1 MGLSEASRASRR
13 AAQASGSAVRSAA
26 RAGASATRSTGRFVH
41 RLSGASGAGRTGL
54 ASLIELTAAGSAGD
68 AFVAVALA
76 GTVFFNTSLHQARS
90 QVVLYLVL
98 TMTPFALLAPFIGPM
113 LDRVRQGR
121 RYIMM
126 GTLLARGL
134 LCWAMSGAVHGD
146 PVTLFPAAF
155 GVLVLQKAYA
165 ITRSS
170 VTPRLLPAEIT
181 LVTANA
187 RNGLG
192 AVLASTAAAPVAA
205 GISIAAGA
213 PWTLRVGT
221 LVYLAATVL
230 GARVP
235 DQIDDTPGAPDPVGR
250 QSGDQRASAPMAQ
263 PAMAGF
269 PPHRPAVARTRAART
284 RRFRWTTAL
293 AFRPARRGH
302 PGRPGRPT
310 GPGRDP
316 APRRKRRHYQV
327 GPVVAEAMGA
337 NAALRVFAGYMVFFL
352 AFLLR
357 SDHFHGF
364 SQNVALGGL
373 VLAAAV
379 GGLLGT
385 AAGSVFHSRVPHLLA
400 FGVLVISIV
409 TAAACAWFFGLA
421 TALIVA
427 FVASAGTVLVKLAL
441 DSTVQREIPEE
452 TRTSTFAVSETLHQV
467 SWVAGGLAGVLVSMT
482 GSGPAGLGI
491 SAAGLAVALV
501 LLVMTRRR
509 RLYNPGGDPPNPPR
523 RPGSGTRRDT
533 GRSPGHEARGR
544 ARSELRSVG
553 P

>member
-1 MGLSEASRASRR
+1 MVAARPSPANTYDMGLSEASRASRR
-13 AAQASGSAVRSAA
+13 AAEASGSAFRSAA
-26 RAGASATRSTGRFVH
+26 RGGASATRSMGRFVH

-54 ASLIELTAAGSAGD
+54 SSLIELTAAGSAGD

-90 QVVLYLVL
+90 QVVLYLIL

-205 GISIAAGA
+205 GISIAFGA

-235 DQIDDTPGAPDPVGR
+235 DRVDDTPGAPEPAGGPDGDGR
-250 QSGDQRASAPMAQ
+250 SSAPVAQ
-263 PAMAGF
+263 PAMAGS
-269 PPHRPAVARTRAART
+269 PSASPSAPSGGPDDRGPDGTLPLDGSAGRTHRPPRA
-284 RRFRWTTAL
+284 
-293 AFRPARRGH
+293 PH
-302 PGRPGRPT
+302 PPGR
-310 GPGRDP
+310 GPGR
-316 APRRKRRHYQV
+316 AAGHPRRRRRHYQI

-337 NAALRVFAGYMVFFL
+337 NAALRVFAGFMVFFL

-357 SDHFHGF
+357 SDHFPGF

-379 GGLLGT
+379 GGLLGS

-409 TAAACAWFFGLA
+409 TAAACAWFFGLV
-421 TALIVA
+421 TALVVA
-427 FVASAGTVLVKLAL
+427 FVASAGAVLAKLAL
-441 DSTVQREIPEE
+441 DSTVQREVPEE
-452 TRTSTFAVSETLHQV
+452 TRTSTFAVSETVHQV

-491 SAAGLAVALV
+491 SAAGLAAALLFLVAA
-501 LLVMTRRR
+501 RRR
-509 RLYNPGGDPPNPPR
+509 RILAGPAARWPGPAAG
-523 RPGSGTRRDT
+523 
-533 GRSPGHEARGR
+533 
-544 ARSELRSVG
+544 
-553 P
+553 

>member
-1 MGLSEASRASRR
+1 MGLSEARRVSGQAARATSS
-13 AAQASGSAVRSAA
+13 AARSAA
-26 RAGASATRSTGRFVH
+26 RAGASATRRTGRFVH
-41 RLSGASGAGRTGL
+41 RLSSASGAGRTGL
-54 ASLIELTAAGSAGD
+54 SSLIELTAAGSAGD
-68 AFVAVALA
+68 AFVAVSLA
-76 GTVFFNTSLHQARS
+76 GTVFFNTSLHEARS

-113 LDRVRQGR
+113 LDHVRQGR

-134 LCWAMSGAVHGD
+134 LCWAMSGAVHD

-155 GVLVLQKAYA
+155 GVLILQKAYL

-192 AVLASTAAAPVAA
+192 AVLASSAAAPIAA
-205 GISIAAGA
+205 GIDAAAGA
-213 PWTLRVGT
+213 PWVLRIGT
-221 LVYLAATVL
+221 LVYLAATAL

-235 DQIDDTPGAPDPVGR
+235 DHVDSPATPVPPAYQDSGSGVPSAPAAGPGTPGGP
-250 QSGDQRASAPMAQ
+250 SAPHGTGAR
-263 PAMAGF
+263 AGHPNATLPLEGGF
-269 PPHRPAVARTRAART
+269 AGPTRPAAAT
-284 RRFRWTTAL
+284 RR
-293 AFRPARRGH
+293 RRGF
-302 PGRPGRPT
+302 RSI
-310 GPGRDP
+310 GPI
-316 APRRKRRHYQV
+316 
-327 GPVVAEAMGA
+327 VAEAMWA
-337 NAALRVFAGYMVFFL
+337 NAALRAFAGFMVFFL

-364 SQNVALGGL
+364 SQNVALGAL

-379 GGLLGT
+379 GGLIGT
-385 AAGSVFHSRVPHLLA
+385 AAGSLFRSRVPHLMV
-400 FGVLVISIV
+400 FGVLTVSIATCV
-409 TAAACAWFFGLA
+409 VCALFFGLG

-427 FVASAGTVLVKLAL
+427 FVASVGTVLAKLAL

-452 TRTSTFAVSETLHQV
+452 TRTSTFAVSETVHQV

-491 SAAGLAVALV
+491 SAAGIAAAL
-501 LLVMTRRR
+501 LLLLTARRR
-509 RLYNPGGDPPNPPR
+509 RLPGVASS
-523 RPGSGTRRDT
+523 RPHKPAGT
-533 GRSPGHEARGR
+533 PA
-544 ARSELRSVG
+544 
-553 P
+553 

>member
-1 MGLSEASRASRR
+1 MGLSEARR
-13 AAQASGSAVRSAA
+13 ATGHAAQSAA
-26 RAGASATRSTGRFVH
+26 RAGVSANRRLGRFVH

-54 ASLIELTAAGSAGD
+54 SSLIELTAAGSAGD

-76 GTVFFNTSLHQARS
+76 GTVFFNTSLHEARS

-98 TMTPFALLAPFIGPM
+98 TVTPFALLAPFIGPM

-126 GTLLARGL
+126 GTMLARGL
-134 LCWAMSGAVHGD
+134 LCWAMSGAVTGD

-192 AVLASTAAAPVAA
+192 AVLASTVAAPIAF
-205 GISIAAGA
+205 GIQSVAGA
-213 PWTLRVGT
+213 PWVLRIGT
-221 LVYLAATVL
+221 LVYLGATGL

-235 DQIDDTPGAPDPVGR
+235 DQIDDTPPEPAPLSQEAGGVRPGAAD
-250 QSGDQRASAPMAQ
+250 AQ
-263 PAMAGF
+263 PVPPGPGAGD
-269 PPHRPAVARTRAART
+269 RA
-284 RRFRWTTAL
+284 
-293 AFRPARRGH
+293 PG
-302 PGRPGRPT
+302 GRPGTTRSL
-310 GPGRDP
+310 DE
-316 APRRKRRHYQV
+316 PRRQDARPRGRGRLRSV
-327 GPVVAEAMGA
+327 GPIVAQAMWA
-337 NAALRVFAGYMVFFL
+337 NAAVRVFAGFMVFFL

-357 SDHFHGF
+357 SAHFPGF
-364 SQNVALGGL
+364 SQNLALGAL
-373 VLAAAV
+373 VFAAAA

-385 AAGSVFHSRVPHLLA
+385 AAGSLFRSRVPQLMA
-400 FGVLVISIV
+400 FGVLIV
-409 TAAACAWFFGLA
+409 STATSAVCALFFGLG

-427 FVASAGTVLVKLAL
+427 FVASVGTVLAKLAL

-452 TRTSTFAVSETLHQV
+452 TRTSTFAVSETIHQV

-482 GSGPAGLGI
+482 GSGPVGLWI
-491 SAAGLAVALV
+491 SAAGLAAALV
-501 LLVMTRRR
+501 LLVLSRRR
-509 RLYNPGGDPPNPPR
+509 RL
-523 RPGSGTRRDT
+523 
-533 GRSPGHEARGR
+533 R
-544 ARSELRSVG
+544 AA
-553 P
+553 

>member
-1 MGLSEASRASRR
+1 M
-13 AAQASGSAVRSAA
+13 
-26 RAGASATRSTGRFVH
+26 GRFVH

-54 ASLIELTAAGSAGD
+54 SSLIELTAAGSAGD

-90 QVVLYLVL
+90 QVVLYLIL

-205 GISIAAGA
+205 GISIAFGA
-213 PWTLRVGT
+213 PWTLRIGT

-235 DQIDDTPGAPDPVGR
+235 DQVDDTPGAPEPVGGPA
-250 QSGDQRASAPMAQ
+250 GDGRASAPVAE
-263 PAMAGF
+263 PAMAGSPSAPAGGGPDDRGPDPTL
-269 PPHRPAVARTRAART
+269 PPDDGAGRPPRPPRAPHPPNAGRPASGRG
-284 RRFRWTTAL
+284 RR
-293 AFRPARRGH
+293 
-302 PGRPGRPT
+302 
-310 GPGRDP
+310 
-316 APRRKRRHYQV
+316 RRHYQV

-337 NAALRVFAGYMVFFL
+337 NAALRVFAGFMVFFL

-385 AAGSVFHSRVPHLLA
+385 AAGSIFHSRVPHLLA
-400 FGVLVISIV
+400 FGVLLISIV
-409 TAAACAWFFGLA
+409 TSAACAWFFGLA

-427 FVASAGTVLVKLAL
+427 FVASVGTVLAKLAL

-452 TRTSTFAVSETLHQV
+452 TRTSTFAVSETVHQV

-501 LLVMTRRR
+501 LLVAARRR
-509 RLYNPGGDPPNPPR
+509 RMLGGP
-523 RPGSGTRRDT
+523 
-533 GRSPGHEARGR
+533 A
-544 ARSELRSVG
+544 AA
-553 P
+553 

>member
-1 MGLSEASRASRR
+1 MGLSEAGRASGR
-13 AAQASGSAVRSAA
+13 AARASGSAVR
-26 RAGASATRSTGRFVH
+26 SATRSTGRFVH

-54 ASLIELTAAGSAGD
+54 STLIELTAAGSAGD

-205 GISIAAGA
+205 GITVTVGA
-213 PWTLRVGT
+213 PWTLRAGT

-235 DQIDDTPGAPDPVGR
+235 DQIDDTAGAPEPLPG
-250 QSGDQRASAPMAQ
+250 
-263 PAMAGF
+263 PAGPGS
-269 PPHRPAVARTRAART
+269 PPRPASGPS
-284 RRFRWTTAL
+284 RR
-293 AFRPARRGH
+293 RR
-302 PGRPGRPT
+302 
-310 GPGRDP
+310 
-316 APRRKRRHYQV
+316 YQV

-337 NAALRVFAGYMVFFL
+337 NAAMRVFAGFMVFFL

-357 SDHFHGF
+357 SDHFPGF

-385 AAGSVFHSRVPHLLA
+385 AAGSVFRSRVPHLLA

-409 TAAACAWFFGLA
+409 TSAACAWLFGLA

-427 FVASAGTVLVKLAL
+427 FVASVGTVLAKLAL
-441 DSTVQREIPEE
+441 DSTVQREIPED
-452 TRTSTFAVSETLHQV
+452 TRTSTFAVSETVHQV

-491 SAAGLAVALV
+491 SAAALAVALV
-501 LLVMTRRR
+501 LLLAARRR
-509 RLYNPGGDPPNPPR
+509 RLV
-523 RPGSGTRRDT
+523 
-533 GRSPGHEARGR
+533 
-544 ARSELRSVG
+544 ARSG
-553 P
+553 